1 MPPPPRFATRTQMRK
16 IVSQIRPD
24 RQTLCWSATWPREV
38 QNIARDFCQNEP
50 IQVFVGSLDI
60 KASHHIVQIVS
71 SERKRVGNASAREH
85 VPRLRAICEDGTAAA
100 ASANA
105 HLPPNLPHLH
115 LPLPLPLQS
124 SSTCCPG

>member
-1 MPPPPRFATRTQMRK
+1 MRK

-38 QNIARDFCQNEP
+38 QTIARDFCQNEP

-71 SERKRVGNASAREH
+71 TPTDLCGREGARG
-85 VPRLRAICEDGTAAA
+85 A
-100 ASANA
+100 
-105 HLPPNLPHLH
+105 
-115 LPLPLPLQS
+115 S
-124 SSTCCPG
+124 SSRPEPRRGRSPFGPRIPAAL